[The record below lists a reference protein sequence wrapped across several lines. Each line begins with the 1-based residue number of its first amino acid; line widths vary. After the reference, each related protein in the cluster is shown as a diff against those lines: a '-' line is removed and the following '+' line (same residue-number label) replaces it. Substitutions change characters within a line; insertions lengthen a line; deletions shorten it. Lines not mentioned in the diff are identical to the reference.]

1 MDRDKYTELAEQ
13 LEENT
18 LQLSALAVLNDSL
31 IGTLISGEQAKRTP
45 EAQYFIYQQILKIAD
60 SLNSIQEQLRTATA

>member
-31 IGTLISGEQAKRTP
+31 IGTLISGEQAKRAP
-45 EAQYFIYQQILKIAD
+45 EAQYYIYKQILNIAD
-60 SLNSIQEQLRTATA
+60 SLNSIQEQLRTVTA